1 MKYRFQSIEH
11 DLFLRSQIQQMNKRP
26 SDSRAAS
33 LEAVLDDISIDHS
46 DSDWGMEPNKGRYE
60 PIIGNCEE
68 YEEPDL

>member
-1 MKYRFQSIEH
+1 
-11 DLFLRSQIQQMNKRP
+11 MNKRP